1 MRALRGIP
9 APVERRGDAGG
20 GGDGQQRLKV
30 VVGGQRRQADALAGL
45 QRQEGSG
52 GWGLAWWEHAA
63 AKCSGAACWQA
74 LRPVPRCSAL
84 PAHSAWAPAHAYP
97 HPAHLDSQPLRQ
109 AHRKG
114 GHAVCDLLGCCH
126 TAAAGEECQ
135 AGVCCSGRREVG
147 RHVRRHDV
155 LVLPAGRPH
164 LTKAQSL
171 AK

>member
-52 GWGLAWWEHAA
+52 GWGLAWWEAA

-126 TAAAGEECQ
+126 AAAAGEECQ

-155 LVLPAGRPH
+155 LVRPAGRPH